1 MINYDKNKMLKIK
14 ILWIFLAAIVFL
26 IGAVWWVI
34 TPSEK
39 DRAMFAEEEQRR
51 CLDNFCQGDV
61 VPKSSKDEILLKIN
75 NQWFIGPREYSSMG
89 RRGYFS
95 EGRNGAVFFWPKK
108 ISDFE
113 IEKSYASDKFEDFS
127 EIAIEIFFRS
137 YAIPPEPRGF
147 NLIKFAENNHLIA
160 SRKILRQGLEG
171 ITMKHVMLSN
181 GYYFDH
187 VTYYVATDLV
197 DLNGFPPVATCSHSH
212 SNDSGGTGFLWK
224 PGIWV
229 GIRMNQKHC
238 ADWPEIYQEIQRVI
252 QLLKKVEQ

>member
-1 MINYDKNKMLKIK
+1 MSKIK
-14 ILWIFLAAIVFL
+14 ILWIFLAVMGSL
-26 IGAVWWVI
+26 IGTVWRVI

-75 NQWFIGPREYSSMG
+75 NQWFIGPREY
-89 RRGYFS
+89 F
-95 EGRNGAVFFWPKK
+95 NGFGAAHFIWWDHKPLGQK
-108 ISDFE
+108 IS
-113 IEKSYASDKFEDFS
+113 YPS
-127 EIAIEIFFRS
+127 EIQKLAEDGKSDIFQIKIFFRS

-147 NLIKFAENNHLIA
+147 NLIKFAENNHFIA
-160 SRKILRQGLEG
+160 SRKILKQGLEG

-187 VTYYVATDLV
+187 VTYYVATNLV
-197 DLNGFPPVATCSHSH
+197 DLNGFPPVATCSHAH

-229 GIRMNQKHC
+229 GVRMNQKHC
-238 ADWPEIYQEIQRVI
+238 ADWPEIYQEIQRVL
-252 QLLKKVEQ
+252 QLLKKVDS